1 MQNRNQPMFSPR
13 DTCSTTEAA
22 KRLGVALSTVQSWVE
37 TGALEAWKTPGGHR
51 RVMIKS
57 VDRLLEEGISK
68 RKPVSE
74 VNALRVLVVED
85 EHVMIEIYSGF
96 FRKWRLPVS
105 VSFTENGY
113 EALLRIGYEIPD
125 LIITDLSMPEMDGFQ
140 MIRSLRQ
147 FQATAKIQIIVV
159 SGLSDADIADQG
171 GLPEDILVLHKPV
184 NLEQLHQLMNSAVER
199 CHMAAAT

>member
-1 MQNRNQPMFSPR
+1 MFSPR

-68 RKPVSE
+68 RKLVSE

>member
-1 MQNRNQPMFSPR
+1 MFSPR

>member
-1 MQNRNQPMFSPR
+1 MFSPR

-171 GLPEDILVLHKPV
+171 GLPDDILVLHKPV

>member
-1 MQNRNQPMFSPR
+1 MFSPR

-57 VDRLLEEGISK
+57 VDRLLEKGISK

-74 VNALRVLVVED
+74 INALRVLVVED
-85 EHVMIEIYSGF
+85 DNLMMEIYSGF

-125 LIITDLSMPEMDGFQ
+125 LIITDLSMPEIDGFQ

-147 FQATAKIQIIVV
+147 YQATAKIQIIVV
-159 SGLSDADIADQG
+159 SGLSDADIDDQG

-184 NLEQLHQLMNSAVER
+184 KLEQLHQLMNSAVQR
-199 CHMAAAT
+199 CHMVAAI